1 MAYSYLIPAV
11 RFAKAADGSLAKAS
25 AARPKAERLFIYPL
39 LFWRRIRVVARNP
52 GRFSIAVLAAA
63 LMLSVAGRSSV
74 SAQQP
79 AGPQGGQPPQGG
91 PPPQGAPGGG
101 GGRGGFQLRNVQV
114 LKDVPQDQFQLVMQY
129 VAASLG
135 VQCNYCH
142 VMGDNASD
150 DKDTKKTA
158 RKMMQMVAD
167 LNKEFFAGKPTVS
180 CASCHNGHAKPSKVT
195 PLAVNMTQEEAA
207 AAAAARGRR
216 GGGPGGPGGGAPG
229 AGGPGGGAPPAA
241 GAPGGAPGR
250 GPAGPPPPPPVTETV
265 DQVLSKYVQALG
277 GQQALQNAKTRVMTG
292 TVTNR
297 DLTTAN
303 VTVTEKSTGEAR
315 IEIATQPN
323 PTIRATNGTGAWQVG
338 GGGFGGGANA
348 RDITGFQVQQGFRLA
363 DFALPLNLKQ
373 RYQNL
378 SVKPAYETIEG
389 KQAVVLTGNP
399 YPNVT
404 EDLAF
409 DRDSGLLLRRTVTS
423 GSTTGFGIMALG
435 EQIDYSDYRDVS
447 GVKVPF
453 TVKHSTWNAVTTEKF
468 ADVKINAP
476 VDDSVFAKPA
486 AQQ

>member
-1 MAYSYLIPAV
+1 VISRYLA
-11 RFAKAADGSLAKAS
+11 RFAVAALTTTLALSLAGRAGVS
-25 AARPKAERLFIYPL
+25 A
-39 LFWRRIRVVARNP
+39 
-52 GRFSIAVLAAA
+52 
-63 LMLSVAGRSSV
+63 
-74 SAQQP
+74 AQQP
-79 AGPQGGQPPQGG
+79 PAPAPQGAQPPQG
-91 PPPQGAPGGG
+91 PPGGP

-114 LKDVPQDQFQLVMQY
+114 LKDVPPDQFQLVMQY

-167 LNKEFFAGKPTVS
+167 LNKEFFAGKPTIS
-180 CASCHNGHAKPSKVT
+180 CASCHNGHPKPSKVT
-195 PLAVNMTQEEAA
+195 PLAVNMTQDEAA

-216 GGGPGGPGGGAPG
+216 GGGPGGGGAPG
-229 AGGPGGGAPPAA
+229 APGAGATPPAGGAPGAAPA
-241 GAPGGAPGR
+241 GAPGR
-250 GPAGPPPPPPVTETV
+250 GPAGPPPPPAVTETV
-265 DQVLSKYVQALG
+265 DQVVSKYVQALG
-277 GQQALQNAKTRVMTG
+277 GQALQNARTRVMTG

-303 VTVTEKSTGEAR
+303 VTVTEKSTGESR

-323 PTIRATNGTGAWQVG
+323 PTIRATNGTAAWQIG

-378 SVKPAYETIEG
+378 SVKPAYETIDG
-389 KQAVVLTGNP
+389 KQAVVLTGTA

-423 GSTTGFGIMALG
+423 GSTTGFGILALG

-468 ADVKINAP
+468 TDVKINAP
-476 VDDSVFAKPA
+476 VNDSIFAKPA
-486 AQQ
+486 PQQ

>member
-1 MAYSYLIPAV
+1 VIA
-11 RFAKAADGSLAKAS
+11 RHLA
-25 AARPKAERLFIYPL
+25 RL
-39 LFWRRIRVVARNP
+39 
-52 GRFSIAVLAAA
+52 SIAVLATT
-63 LMLSVAGRSSV
+63 LVVSFAGRSGV

-79 AGPQGGQPPQGG
+79 APPQAGQPPQGA
-91 PPPQGAPGGG
+91 PPQGPPGGP

-114 LKDVPQDQFQLVMQY
+114 LKDVPPDQWQLVMQY

-150 DKDTKKTA
+150 DKQTKQTA

-167 LNKEFFAGKPTVS
+167 LNKQFFAGKPTVS

-195 PLAVNMTQEEAA
+195 PLAVNMTQDEAA

-216 GGGPGGPGGGAPG
+216 GGGPGGLGAPGGAPAAAGPGGAPG
-229 AGGPGGGAPPAA
+229 AA
-241 GAPGGAPGR
+241 GAAPGAAPGAGPGR
-250 GPAGPPPPPPVTETV
+250 GPAGPPPPPAVTETV
-265 DQVLSKYVQALG
+265 DEVLSKYVQALG
-277 GQQALQNAKTRVMTG
+277 GPQALQNAKTRVMTG
-292 TVTNR
+292 TITNR
-297 DLTTAN
+297 DLTAAN
-303 VTVTEKSTGEAR
+303 VTITEKSTGEAR
-315 IEIATQPN
+315 IEIASQPN
-323 PTIRATNGTGAWQVG
+323 PTIRATNGTSAWQIGGGGG
-338 GGGFGGGANA
+338 GGGFGGGQNA

-378 SVKPAYETIEG
+378 SVKPAYETIDG
-389 KQAVVLTGNP
+389 KQAVVLTGTP

-409 DRDSGLLLRRTVTS
+409 DRESGLLVRRSVTS
-423 GSTTGFGIMALG
+423 GSAGGFGILALG

-447 GVKVPF
+447 GVKEPF
-453 TVKHSTWNAVTTEKF
+453 AVKHSTWNAVTTEKF
-468 ADVKINAP
+468 TDVKINAP
-476 VDDSVFAKPA
+476 VADTVFAKPA

>member
-1 MAYSYLIPAV
+1 VIARHFV
-11 RFAKAADGSLAKAS
+11 RL
-25 AARPKAERLFIYPL
+25 
-39 LFWRRIRVVARNP
+39 
-52 GRFSIAVLAAA
+52 SIGVLAAT
-63 LMLSVAGRSSV
+63 LVGSFAGRSDV

-79 AGPQGGQPPQGG
+79 AITPAGQAPQGGQPPQG
-91 PPPQGAPGGG
+91 PPGGP

-114 LKDVPQDQFQLVMQY
+114 LKDVPQDQWQLVMQY
-129 VAASLG
+129 IAASLG

-150 DKDTKKTA
+150 DKETKQTA

-167 LNKEFFAGKPTVS
+167 LNKQFFAGKPTVS
-180 CASCHNGHAKPSKVT
+180 CASCHNGHAKPSRT
-195 PLAVNMTQEEAA
+195 APLAVNMTQDEAA

-216 GGGPGGPGGGAPG
+216 GGGPGGAPGGAPQAAGPGGAPG
-229 AGGPGGGAPPAA
+229 APGGPGA
-241 GAPGGAPGR
+241 GR
-250 GPAGPPPPPPVTETV
+250 GPTGPPPAPAPAVTETV

-292 TVTNR
+292 TITNR

-303 VTVTEKSTGEAR
+303 VTMTEKNTGEAR

-323 PTIRATNGTGAWQVG
+323 PTIRATNGTAAWQIGGGG
-338 GGGFGGGANA
+338 GGGFGGGNNP

-378 SVKPAYETIEG
+378 SVKPAYETIDG
-389 KQAVVLTGNP
+389 KQAVVLTGSP
-399 YPNVT
+399 YPNVI

-409 DRDSGLLLRRTVTS
+409 DRDSGLLVRRTVTS
-423 GSTTGFGIMALG
+423 GSAGGFGILALG

-447 GVKVPF
+447 GVKEPF
-453 TVKHSTWNAVTTEKF
+453 SVKHSTWNAVTTEKLT
-468 ADVKINAP
+468 DVKINAP
-476 VDDSVFAKPA
+476 VADTVFAKPA
-486 AQQ
+486 PQQ

>member
-1 MAYSYLIPAV
+1 VIA
-11 RFAKAADGSLAKAS
+11 RHLA
-25 AARPKAERLFIYPL
+25 RL
-39 LFWRRIRVVARNP
+39 
-52 GRFSIAVLAAA
+52 SIGVLAAI
-63 LMLSVAGRSSV
+63 LVVSFAGRSGV

-79 AGPQGGQPPQGG
+79 APPQAGQPPQGG
-91 PPPQGAPGGG
+91 APPQGPPGGP

-114 LKDVPQDQFQLVMQY
+114 LKDVPPDQWQLVMQY

-150 DKDTKKTA
+150 DKQTKQTA
-158 RKMMQMVAD
+158 RKMMQMVSD
-167 LNKEFFAGKPTVS
+167 LNKQFFAGKPTVS
-180 CASCHNGHAKPSKVT
+180 CASCHNGHAKPSKMS
-195 PLAVNMTQEEAA
+195 PLAVNMTQDEAA

-216 GGGPGGPGGGAPG
+216 GGGPGGAPGGAPAAAGPGGAPG
-229 AGGPGGGAPPAA
+229 APGAPGAA
-241 GAPGGAPGR
+241 GAPGGGPGR

-265 DQVLSKYVQALG
+265 DEVLSKYVQALG

-303 VTVTEKSTGEAR
+303 VTITEKSSGEAR
-315 IEIATQPN
+315 IEIASQPN
-323 PTIRATNGTGAWQVG
+323 PTIRATNGTAAWQVGGGG

-348 RDITGFQVQQGFRLA
+348 RDIAGFQVQQGFRLA
-363 DFALPLNLKQ
+363 DFSLPLNVKQ

-378 SVKPAYETIEG
+378 TVKPAYETIDG
-389 KQAVVLTGNP
+389 KQAVVLTGSP
-399 YPNVT
+399 YANVT
-404 EDLAF
+404 EDLSF
-409 DRDSGLLLRRTVTS
+409 DRESGLLVRRTVTS
-423 GSTTGFGIMALG
+423 GSAGGFGILALG

-447 GVKVPF
+447 GVKEPF

-468 ADVKINAP
+468 SDVKINAP
-476 VDDSVFAKPA
+476 VADSVFAKPA

>member
-1 MAYSYLIPAV
+1 V
-11 RFAKAADGSLAKAS
+11 F
-25 AARPKAERLFIYPL
+25 
-39 LFWRRIRVVARNP
+39 FWRRIRVIARKL
-52 GRFSIAVLAAA
+52 GRFSMAVLAAT
-63 LMLSVAGRSSV
+63 LMLSVAGRSGV

-79 AGPQGGQPPQGG
+79 APPQGGQPPQGG
-91 PPPQGAPGGG
+91 PPPQGAPGAG

-216 GGGPGGPGGGAPG
+216 GGGPGGAGGGVPG
-229 AGGPGGGAPPAA
+229 AAGPGGGAPPAGGA
-241 GAPGGAPGR
+241 PAGAPGSAPGGAPGGAPGR

-277 GQQALQNAKTRVMTG
+277 GEALQNAKTRVMTG

-303 VTVTEKSTGEAR
+303 VTVSEKSTGEAR

-323 PTIRATNGTGAWQVG
+323 PTIRATNGTAAWQIG

-378 SVKPAYETIEG
+378 SVKPAYETIDG
-389 KQAVVLTGNP
+389 KQAVVLTGTP

-423 GSTTGFGIMALG
+423 GSTTGFGIQALG

-447 GVKVPF
+447 GVKVPY

-476 VDDSVFAKPA
+476 VDDSIFVKPA

>member
-1 MAYSYLIPAV
+1 VI
-11 RFAKAADGSLAKAS
+11 
-25 AARPKAERLFIYPL
+25 ARHL
-39 LFWRRIRVVARNP
+39 
-52 GRFSIAVLAAA
+52 GRFSIGVLAGT
-63 LMLSVAGRSSV
+63 LMLSLADRSGV

-79 AGPQGGQPPQGG
+79 ASPQPAPPAQGGQPPQGG
-91 PPPQGAPGGG
+91 P
-101 GGRGGFQLRNVQV
+101 GGRGGFQLRNVQI
-114 LKDVPQDQFQLVMQY
+114 LKDVPPDQFQLVMQY

-158 RKMMQMVAD
+158 RKMMQMVSD
-167 LNKEFFAGKPTVS
+167 VNKEFFAGKPTVS
-180 CASCHNGHAKPSKVT
+180 CASCHNGHPKPSKIS
-195 PLAVNMTQEEAA
+195 PLAVNMTQDEAA

-216 GGGPGGPGGGAPG
+216 GGGGPGGPGGASGAAPG
-229 AGGPGGGAPPAA
+229 
-241 GAPGGAPGR
+241 GAPGGAAAPGR
-250 GPAGPPPPPPVTETV
+250 GPAGPPPAPAVTETV
-265 DQVLSKYVQALG
+265 DQVISKYVQALG
-277 GQQALQNAKTRVMTG
+277 GEQALQNAKTRVMTG

-315 IEIATQPN
+315 IELATQPN
-323 PTIRATNGTGAWQVG
+323 PTIRATNGTAAWQIGGG

-348 RDITGFQVQQGFRLA
+348 RDIAGFQVQQGFRLA
-363 DFALPLNLKQ
+363 DFSLPLNVKQ

-378 SVKPAYETIEG
+378 TVKPAYETIDG

-409 DRDSGLLLRRTVTS
+409 DRESGLLVRRTVTS
-423 GSTTGFGIMALG
+423 GSTGGFGIMALG

-453 TVKHSTWNAVTTEKF
+453 SVKHSTWNAVTTEKF
-468 ADVKINAP
+468 TDVKINAP
-476 VDDSVFAKPA
+476 VNDTIFAKPA